1 MTATQTVKKTNER
14 LLKLANKY
22 RNQGYEVTS
31 HPNTE
36 DLPDFLRE
44 YSPELIAHRGDGSI
58 VVEVKS
64 HSSLSSLPSEYLSG
78 LAKVIEQH
86 QGWRLDFVMDNSED
100 IFPYPS
106 QSEGSLQQQDIE
118 ARLSIAKQIISQN
131 LDSAV
136 LYAWALVEATLRL
149 LAEKD
154 ELSLKRSDPLYLVTY
169 LTHQGVISQS
179 EYRLLRN
186 ALSLRNTIA
195 HGFKTSQLTANS
207 VDELIE
213 VTEKLLIELSEPL
226 EVG

>member
-1 MTATQTVKKTNER
+1 MTTQTINRER
-14 LLKLANKY
+14 EELVKLAKEY
-22 RNQGYEVTS
+22 RSQGYEVVF
-31 HPNTE
+31 HPNSE
-36 DLPDFLRE
+36 DMPSFLKNYRPDM
-44 YSPELIAHRGDGSI
+44 IARRGDEAV

-64 HSSLSSLPSEYLSG
+64 RSSLGSEYLSS
-78 LAKVIEQH
+78 LVKTIEQH
-86 QGWRLDFVMDNSED
+86 QGWRLDLVLDNSED

-106 QSEGSLQQQDIE
+106 KSEGSLQQQEIE
-118 ARLSIAKQIISQN
+118 SRLPIAKQIVSQN

-136 LYAWALVEATLRL
+136 LYTWALAEATLRL

-179 EYRLLRN
+179 ECRLLKN

-213 VTEKLLIELSEPL
+213 VTEKLLIELSEPV